1 MRVRPHIEPLPPDHP
16 PPPVGQINQLQ
27 KLWDS
32 IVENTKGD
40 GFWIGEILLSALEQE
55 TGFNG
60 SPKCYCAVLPNG
72 YGKCPTCREK

>member
-1 MRVRPHIEPLPPDHP
+1 MRARPHIEPLPTDHP
-16 PPPVGQINQLQ
+16 APPVNPTNQLQ

-40 GFWIGEILLSALEQE
+40 GFWIGEILLSVLEQE

-60 SPKCYCAVLPNG
+60 S
-72 YGKCPTCREK
+72 EK